1 MQSLK
6 NNKIKNN
13 DNDDNNDNDNNNN
26 KDTEKTYC
34 YMHALKKI
42 V

>member
-34 YMHALKKI
+34 YMHALKKF